1 MINSFNFGQKEK
13 KEKEATEERS
23 KTIDKNENDEKS
35 SETLIEQK
43 LLKDQIEYNQRV
55 IGSLNFVVNS

>member
-13 KEKEATEERS
+13 KEKEVTEERS

-35 SETLIEQK
+35 SETLIE
-43 LLKDQIEYNQRV
+43 
-55 IGSLNFVVNS
+55 

>member
-23 KTIDKNENDEKS
+23 KTIDKNEIDEKS
-35 SETLIEQK
+35 SETLIEKK
-43 LLKDQIEYNQRV
+43 LLKD
-55 IGSLNFVVNS
+55 